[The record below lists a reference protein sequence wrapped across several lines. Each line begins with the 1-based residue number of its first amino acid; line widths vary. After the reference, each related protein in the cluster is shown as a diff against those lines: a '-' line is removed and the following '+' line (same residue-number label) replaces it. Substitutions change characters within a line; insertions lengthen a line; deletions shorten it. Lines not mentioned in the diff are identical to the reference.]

1 MARRRRATEAA
12 APQGLLDRL
21 PLNARARGPTCGS
34 PGCSSWR

>member
-21 PLNARARGPTCGS
+21 PLDGAQVADLREIGRAHV
-34 PGCSSWR
+34 